1 MLLDGEHAM
10 PSPQLTQSQKIML
23 ISVIVITFF
32 NMNLVAYLR
41 ASSKK
46 TAQVCGQVV
55 EKYTI
60 MEERAR
66 ITVMQIKP
74 NDSNINFTISYSNN
88 LFKRIYNPNN
98 SNNMNL
104 LTSTKESD
112 KICIVYNQKYDE
124 ALFLVDTL
132 AYDGVRINTPYV
144 YKVSK
149 YE

>member
-10 PSPQLTQSQKIML
+10 PSPQLTQNQIFIL
-23 ISVIVITFF
+23 FTVVIVHFLS
-32 NMNLVAYLR
+32 MNLVAYLR

-98 SNNMNL
+98 SNNMSL

-112 KICIVYNQKYDE
+112 KICVVYNQKYDE
-124 ALFLVDTL
+124 ALFLVDTFM
-132 AYDGVRINTPYV
+132 YDGVQNDTPYV

>member
-1 MLLDGEHAM
+1 M
-10 PSPQLTQSQKIML
+10 SNPQLTQKQVYIIL
-23 ISVIVITFF
+23 TVIVVHFF
-32 NMNLVAYLR
+32 SMNLIAYLR

-46 TAQVCGQVV
+46 TTQVCGEVV
-55 EKYTI
+55 KKYTV

-74 NDSNINFTISYSNN
+74 NDSNLNFTISYSNN
-88 LFKRIYNPNN
+88 LFKKIYNPNN

-104 LTSTKESD
+104 LTNTNESD

-124 ALFLVDTL
+124 ALFLVDTFM
-132 AYDGVRINTPYV
+132 YDGVQNNTPYV

-149 YE
+149 